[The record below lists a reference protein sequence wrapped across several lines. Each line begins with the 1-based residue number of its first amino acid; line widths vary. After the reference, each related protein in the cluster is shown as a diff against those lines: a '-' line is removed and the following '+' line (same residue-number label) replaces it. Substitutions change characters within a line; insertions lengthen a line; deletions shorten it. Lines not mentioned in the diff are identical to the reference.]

1 MLAFPV
7 AIKNGLLGGIQF
19 GSSILEYSG
28 MGGDLT
34 GDY

>member
-1 MLAFPV
+1 MLAFPM
-7 AIKNGLLGGIQF
+7 AIKNGLVGGIQS
-19 GSSILEYSG
+19 GSSIFEYSG